1 MQIQPP
7 TQIVAQR
14 PEVEPYLDVG
24 ATGCPGKTAAR
35 LASSRGP
42 LGTPPPRR
50 QRTKRLV
57 LPCKNC
63 GEMHVTDP
71 RKVDVAVHDCKAR
84 EWWDLRFKVPK
95 AYRLADGRLKP
106 S

>member
-1 MQIQPP
+1 
-7 TQIVAQR
+7 
-14 PEVEPYLDVG
+14 
-24 ATGCPGKTAAR
+24 
-35 LASSRGP
+35 
-42 LGTPPPRR
+42 
-50 QRTKRLV
+50 
-57 LPCKNC
+57 
-63 GEMHVTDP
+63 MHVTDP